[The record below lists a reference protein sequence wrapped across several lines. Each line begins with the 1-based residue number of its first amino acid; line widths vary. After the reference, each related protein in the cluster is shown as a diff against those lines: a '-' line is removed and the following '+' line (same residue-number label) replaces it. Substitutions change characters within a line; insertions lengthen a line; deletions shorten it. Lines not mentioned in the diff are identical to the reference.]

1 VKLAQSAS
9 MLRSRRSRFTAS
21 MRMVQPPAFP
31 TTSRP
36 RGGDGDGDLPVPGQK
51 GFCACQGLRRR
62 GGQRVSCNID
72 TSRVAFCGTENI
84 STPNSSY
91 AAQYLA
97 SSPVNA
103 SRLPSRT
110 TRASLGASAVRCSFA
125 VTDFYR
131 LPLAGLPAHPST
143 HDPMRHAEESEARQP
158 PFWAY
163 TDAPNDRSVRNALRM
178 KPLGHSNRWYA
189 VRVGSS
195 GASRK
200 KGHREHNLTHFVSD
214 LQNQS
219 RIIVSTAGP

>member
-1 VKLAQSAS
+1 
-9 MLRSRRSRFTAS
+9 
-21 MRMVQPPAFP
+21 MVQPPAFP

-143 HDPMRHAEESEARQP
+143 HDTMRHAEE
-158 PFWAY
+158 F
-163 TDAPNDRSVRNALRM
+163 RSTAAAV
-178 KPLGHSNRWYA
+178 LGVYRCTKRSQRPQRTSYE
-189 VRVGSS
+189 
-195 GASRK
+195 ASRPLK
-200 KGHREHNLTHFVSD
+200 QMVCG
-214 LQNQS
+214 
-219 RIIVSTAGP
+219 

>member
-1 VKLAQSAS
+1 MKLAQSAS
-9 MLRSRRSRFTAS
+9 MLRSRRSKFTAS

-62 GGQRVSCNID
+62 G
-72 TSRVAFCGTENI
+72 
-84 STPNSSY
+84 
-91 AAQYLA
+91 AAACVLQYRHQPCCLLWDGKHQHPELVLRRSIPRL

-143 HDPMRHAEESEARQP
+143 HDPMRHAEE
-158 PFWAY
+158 F
-163 TDAPNDRSVRNALRM
+163 RSTAAAV
-178 KPLGHSNRWYA
+178 LGVYRCTKRSQRPQRTSYE
-189 VRVGSS
+189 
-195 GASRK
+195 ASRPLK
-200 KGHREHNLTHFVSD
+200 QMVCG
-214 LQNQS
+214 
-219 RIIVSTAGP
+219 